1 MRSGLGSPH
10 IGASY
15 APVNGYI
22 MRLMKSH
29 TVLPLS
35 VIVLSFILVAC
46 GGQAPAPTPFET
58 TQALATRSAE
68 PTASPMLTPTSIPN
82 PVLDLSGIW
91 ESSDYQCPFGTFHT
105 EKISIQHTNNHLV
118 ARKITGDPCVPA
130 GDITFEG
137 SFSEDTNS
145 LLMTVGLPPEPSSG
159 KIPVQIS
166 LIDHNSFH
174 INGLLFVRQ
183 VGAKVN
189 LDIIGSNGERTPTY
203 YHHWGASSGSHIAGP
218 TEG

>member
-1 MRSGLGSPH
+1 
-10 IGASY
+10 
-15 APVNGYI
+15 
-22 MRLMKSH
+22 MKGH

-35 VIVLSFILVAC
+35 VIVLPFVLVAC
-46 GGQAPAPTPFET
+46 GGEVPTARPFEIA
-58 TQALATRSAE
+58 QALATQTAE
-68 PTASPMLTPTSIPN
+68 PTASATLTPTSTPS
-82 PVLDLSGIW
+82 PVPDLTGIW

-105 EKISIQHTNNHLV
+105 EQISIIHTNNNLV

-137 SFSEDTNS
+137 SFSEDTNF

-166 LIDHNSFH
+166 LIDHDSFR

-183 VGAKVN
+183 VGLKVN
-189 LDIIGSNGERTPTY
+189 LDIIESNGERTPTY
-203 YHHWGASSGSHIAGP
+203 DHHWGASSGSHITGP

>member
-1 MRSGLGSPH
+1 
-10 IGASY
+10 
-15 APVNGYI
+15 

-29 TVLPLS
+29 KVLLLS
-35 VIVLSFILVAC
+35 VIGLTFILVAC
-46 GGQAPAPTPFET
+46 GGEVPTAPRFEIAQT
-58 TQALATRSAE
+58 LATRTAE
-68 PTASPMLTPTSIPN
+68 PAASLTLTPTSTPS
-82 PVLDLSGIW
+82 PVPDLSGIW

-105 EKISIQHTNNHLV
+105 EQISIIHTNNNLV

-183 VGAKVN
+183 AGAKVN

>member
-1 MRSGLGSPH
+1 
-10 IGASY
+10 
-15 APVNGYI
+15 
-22 MRLMKSH
+22 MRLMKGH

-35 VIVLSFILVAC
+35 VIVLPFILVAC
-46 GGQAPAPTPFET
+46 GGQVPAPTPFET

-91 ESSDYQCPFGTFHT
+91 ESSDYQCPFGTFHR
-105 EKISIQHTNNHLV
+105 EKISIQHTNNRLV

-159 KIPVQIS
+159 QIPVQIRM
-166 LIDHNSFH
+166 IDHNSFH
-174 INGLLFVRQ
+174 INGLLFVRL
-183 VGAKVN
+183 VGVKVN
-189 LDIIGSNGERTPTY
+189 LDMIGSNGERTPTY
-203 YHHWGASSGSHIAGP
+203 YHHWGASRGSHIAGH

>member
-1 MRSGLGSPH
+1 
-10 IGASY
+10 
-15 APVNGYI
+15 

-35 VIVLSFILVAC
+35 VIVLTFILVAC
-46 GGQAPAPTPFET
+46 RGEVPTAPRFEIAQT
-58 TQALATRSAE
+58 LATRTAE
-68 PTASPMLTPTSIPN
+68 PTARPTLTPTSTPS
-82 PVLDLSGIW
+82 PVPDLSGIW

-105 EKISIQHTNNHLV
+105 EQISIIHTNNNLV